1 MKTIISTALLTV
13 LSASAAYGEGLQ
25 VETRAFHTNMR
36 LDSGETVSII
46 DGEDSET
53 GRMSEAFFNSAGFG
67 VSAVQSIDDVVDLGL
82 GLSFARYYPNDGVQ
96 LDQTVLNGFSRINLA
111 KTETARF
118 YMLAG
123 LSRQQLSQDIES
135 DDYSSYK
142 SSFTPIVNGD
152 LGLGGS
158 FKLGSADLGLEY
170 KYSSTLARGR
180 ASLKSFY
187 SYTTLVG
194 TESGREKVKV
204 KGIVLEGQELALT
217 LGMKI

>member
-1 MKTIISTALLTV
+1 MKAIISTALLTV
-13 LSASAAYGEGLQ
+13 LTASAAHAEGLQ
-25 VETRAFHTNMR
+25 LETRAFHANMR
-36 LDSGETVSII
+36 LDSGKTTYIV
-46 DGEDSET
+46 DGESPET
-53 GRMSEAFFNSAGFG
+53 GRVSESFFNTAGFG
-67 VSAVQSIDDVVDLGL
+67 VSAVQTIDDVLDFGL

-96 LDQTVLNGFSRINLA
+96 IDQTVLNGFSRINLA

-123 LSRQQLSQDIES
+123 LSRQQLAQEIES

-158 FKLGSADLGLEY
+158 IKLGSADLGLEY

-194 TESGREKVKV
+194 TERSREKVKI
-204 KGIVLEGQELALT
+204 KDIVLEGQELALT
-217 LGMKI
+217 LGVKI